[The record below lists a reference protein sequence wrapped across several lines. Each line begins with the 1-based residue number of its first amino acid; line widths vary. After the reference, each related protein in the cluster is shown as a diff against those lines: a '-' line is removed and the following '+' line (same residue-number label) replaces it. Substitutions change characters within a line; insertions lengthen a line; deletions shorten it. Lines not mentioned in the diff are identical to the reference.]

1 MATTSGGDKGTRNLV
16 IVMISFIVVVGVV
29 FSLISSRSNSTAAIP
44 ATVSEAEGY
53 GIVLNP
59 ESTPKIDVYVDYQ
72 CPACRVFEI
81 INGGYLNE
89 VIAQKKAKVVFHPM
103 TFIGPE
109 SVLAANSA
117 ACAADENKF
126 VDMNLALFQN
136 QSESENS
143 GKWSSEYL
151 VELGKSIGIT
161 SGTFETCVND
171 GKYIKWTSNV
181 AAASAKAD
189 VNGTPTIFVSGKELY
204 RKKSQSDPRD
214 EYGDPTQ
221 FRSALAAGG
230 VK

>member
-171 GKYIKWTSNV
+171 GKYIKSTSNV

-189 VNGTPTIFVSGKELY
+189 VNGTPTIFVNGKQLD
-204 RKKSQSDPRD
+204 RNT
-214 EYGDPTQ
+214 EYGDQ
-221 FRSALAAGG
+221 AKFRAALAAGG

>member
-1 MATTSGGDKGTRNLV
+1 
-16 IVMISFIVVVGVV
+16 MISFIVVVGVV

-44 ATVSEAEGY
+44 ATVSEADGY
-53 GIVLNP
+53 GIVLNQ
-59 ESTPKIDVYVDYQ
+59 ESTPKIDVYIDYQ

-109 SVLAANSA
+109 SILAANSA

-143 GKWSSEYL
+143 GKWSKDYL
-151 VELGKSIGIT
+151 VELGKSIGIK
-161 SGTFETCVND
+161 SDTFESCVND
-171 GKYIKWTSNV
+171 GKYVKWTSNV
-181 AAASAKAD
+181 AAASAKAN
-189 VNGTPTIFVSGKELY
+189 VNGTPTIFVNGKQLD
-204 RKKSQSDPRD
+204 RNT
-214 EYGDPTQ
+214 EYGDQ
-221 FRSALAAGG
+221 AKFRAALAAGG

>member
-1 MATTSGGDKGTRNLV
+1 MATTSGSDKGTRNLV
-16 IVMISFIVVVGVV
+16 IIMISFIVVVGVV

-44 ATVSEAEGY
+44 ATVSEADGY

-59 ESTPKIDVYVDYQ
+59 ESTPKIDVYIDYQ

-109 SVLAANSA
+109 SILAANSA

-143 GKWSSEYL
+143 GKWSKDYL
-151 VELGKSIGIT
+151 VELGKSIGIK
-161 SGTFETCVND
+161 SDTFESCVND
-171 GKYIKWTSNV
+171 GKYVKWTSNV
-181 AAASAKAD
+181 AAASAKAN
-189 VNGTPTIFVSGKELY
+189 VNGTPTIFVNGKQLD
-204 RKKSQSDPRD
+204 RNT
-214 EYGDPTQ
+214 EYGDQ
-221 FRSALAAGG
+221 AKFRAALAAGG

>member
-44 ATVSEAEGY
+44 ATVSEADGY

-59 ESTPKIDVYVDYQ
+59 ESSPRIDVYVDYQ

-109 SVLAANSA
+109 SILAANSA
-117 ACAADENKF
+117 ACAADESKF

-136 QSESENS
+136 QSDSENS

-151 VELGKSIGIT
+151 VELGKSIGIN
-161 SGTFETCVND
+161 SGTFETCVNV

-189 VNGTPTIFVSGKELY
+189 VNGTPTIFVNGKQLD
-204 RKKSQSDPRD
+204 RNT
-214 EYGDPTQ
+214 EYGDQ
-221 FRSALAAGG
+221 AKFRAALAAGG

>member
-1 MATTSGGDKGTRNLV
+1 MATTSGSDKGTRNLV
-16 IVMISFIVVVGVV
+16 IIMISFIVVVGVV

-44 ATVSEAEGY
+44 ATVSEADGY
-53 GIVLNP
+53 GIVLNQ
-59 ESTPKIDVYVDYQ
+59 ESTPKIDVYIDYQ

-109 SVLAANSA
+109 SILAANSA

-143 GKWSSEYL
+143 GKWSKDYL
-151 VELGKSIGIT
+151 VELGKSIGIK
-161 SGTFETCVND
+161 SDTFESCVND
-171 GKYIKWTSNV
+171 GKYVKWTSNV
-181 AAASAKAD
+181 AAASAKAN
-189 VNGTPTIFVSGKELY
+189 VNGTPTIFVNGKQLD
-204 RKKSQSDPRD
+204 RNS
-214 EYGDPTQ
+214 EYGDQ
-221 FRSALAAGG
+221 AKFRAALAAGG

>member
-161 SGTFETCVND
+161 SDTFETCVND

-189 VNGTPTIFVSGKELY
+189 VNGTPTIFVNGKQLD
-204 RKKSQSDPRD
+204 RNT
-214 EYGDPTQ
+214 EYGDQ
-221 FRSALAAGG
+221 AKFRAALAAGG

>member
-44 ATVSEAEGY
+44 ATVSEADGY
-53 GIVLNP
+53 GIVLNQ
-59 ESTPKIDVYVDYQ
+59 ESTPKIDVYIDYQ

-109 SVLAANSA
+109 SILAANSA

-143 GKWSSEYL
+143 GKWSKDYL
-151 VELGKSIGIT
+151 VELGKSIGIK
-161 SGTFETCVND
+161 SDTFESCVND
-171 GKYIKWTSNV
+171 GKYVKWTSNV
-181 AAASAKAD
+181 AAASAKAN
-189 VNGTPTIFVSGKELY
+189 VNGTPTIFVNGKQLD
-204 RKKSQSDPRD
+204 RNT
-214 EYGDPTQ
+214 EYGDQ
-221 FRSALAAGG
+221 AKFRAALAAGG

>member
-16 IVMISFIVVVGVV
+16 IGMILFIVVVGVI

-59 ESTPKIDVYVDYQ
+59 ESSPKIDVYIDYQ
-72 CPACRVFEI
+72 CPACRIFEI

-109 SVLAANSA
+109 SVLAANAA

-151 VELGKSIGIT
+151 VALGKSIGIN
-161 SGTFETCVND
+161 SSNFETCVND
-171 GKYIKWTSNV
+171 GNYIKWTSNV
-181 AAASAKAD
+181 AAASSKAD
-189 VNGTPTIFVSGKELY
+189 VNGTPTIFVNGKQLD
-204 RKKSQSDPRD
+204 RNTD
-214 EYGDPTQ
+214 YGDQ
-221 FRSALAAGG
+221 AKFKAALAAGG